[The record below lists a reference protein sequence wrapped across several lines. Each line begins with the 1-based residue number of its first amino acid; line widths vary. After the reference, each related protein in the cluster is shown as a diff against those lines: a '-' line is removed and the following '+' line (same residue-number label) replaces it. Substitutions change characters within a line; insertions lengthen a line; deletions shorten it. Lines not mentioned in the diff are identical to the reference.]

1 MKVTVN
7 NSVGE
12 TAYDIIEF
20 FLNDSPFIGLL
31 NITLLGEPE
40 DSVGTSM
47 TSLFHV
53 NLTNWYDSSDDP
65 YQKLKIKVVAIK
77 TYIIGLS
84 QQTQQYTLTG
94 EFNTS
99 QLVIKM
105 PPFSIDRTSISYY
118 EENGGVIP
126 DILFQN
132 NITLCVQAID
142 VDHAV
147 DQKCKD
153 F

>member
-40 DSVGTSM
+40 ESVGTSM
-47 TSLFHV
+47 TSQFYV

-99 QLVIKM
+99 
-105 PPFSIDRTSISYY
+105 
-118 EENGGVIP
+118 
-126 DILFQN
+126 
-132 NITLCVQAID
+132 
-142 VDHAV
+142 
-147 DQKCKD
+147 
-153 F
+153 